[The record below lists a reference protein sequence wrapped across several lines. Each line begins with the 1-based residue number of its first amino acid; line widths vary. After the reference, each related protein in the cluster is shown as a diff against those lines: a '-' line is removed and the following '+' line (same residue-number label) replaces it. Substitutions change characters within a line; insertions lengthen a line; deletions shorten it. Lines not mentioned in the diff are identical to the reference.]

1 MAALASCFAVTL
13 NWVIDGTVSYMH
25 FLLISASCLS
35 TASLAS
41 GILGALIIIVIVV
54 SQYLHINPDNVAT
67 PIAASLGDLITLL
80 FLSKISQY
88 IYALRDNHSGHVSMF
103 LPMYY
108 EYVQLVLYR

>member
-13 NWVIDGTVSYMH
+13 NWVIEGTVSYMH

-54 SQYLHINPDNVAT
+54 SHYLHINPDNVAT

-88 IYALRDNHSGHVSMF
+88 IYALRDSHSGYVSMF
-103 LPMYY
+103 LSMYY